1 MTCSAGSKN
10 FLIPCD
16 TDLEI
21 GCQSQAKQIIKKK
34 AFRERTKKNNVTP
47 RIHETNTI
55 EENCSMETL
64 RAGKR
69 KRGMNY
75 FNFGPFKGV
84 PASGALNLLGLG
96 ESSFGVME
104 RGGSRRPTPVHG
116 PAATRRR

>member
-10 FLIPCD
+10 FLIPWD

-21 GCQSQAKQIIKKK
+21 GCQSQAKKK
-34 AFRERTKKNNVTP
+34 NVTP

-55 EENCSMETL
+55 EEKCRLETL
-64 RAGKR
+64 RNGKE
-69 KRGMNY
+69 KTKMNY

-84 PASGALNLLGLG
+84 PASSALNPLGLG
-96 ESSFGVME
+96 ESSPRVME